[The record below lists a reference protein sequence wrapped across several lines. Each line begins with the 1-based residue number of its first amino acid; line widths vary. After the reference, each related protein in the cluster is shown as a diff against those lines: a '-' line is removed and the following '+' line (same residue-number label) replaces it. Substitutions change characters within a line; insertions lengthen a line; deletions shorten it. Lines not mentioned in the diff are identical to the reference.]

1 MYKSLEQII
10 REVAIWGEVSPG
22 PDFAVLSEESEVKL
36 QEGGHD
42 DVSSMKTKVEIGLKA
57 FEKMK
62 AALEKLPDEGSIPTW
77 WTNKVATAVA
87 RIDDMSDYLDTKMN
101 GEKDEE

>member
-1 MYKSLEQII
+1 MYKSLETTIK
-10 REVAIWGEVSPG
+10 ELNLKE
-22 PDFAVLSEESEVKL
+22 D
-36 QEGGHD
+36 GHD
-42 DVSSMKTKVEIGLKA
+42 NVGSMKNKVEIGLKA

-62 AALEKLPDEGSIPTW
+62 AALDKLPDEGSIPTW

>member
-1 MYKSLEQII
+1 
-10 REVAIWGEVSPG
+10 
-22 PDFAVLSEESEVKL
+22 
-36 QEGGHD
+36 
-42 DVSSMKTKVEIGLKA
+42 MKNKVEIGLRA

-62 AALEKLPDEGSIPTW
+62 AALDKLPDEGSIPTW

-87 RIDDMSDYLDTKMN
+87 HIDDMSDYLDTKMN

>member
-1 MYKSLEQII
+1 MIILDQRIRRGIGLVRHGKMYKSLEQII

-62 AALEKLPDEGSIPTW
+62 RYQI
-77 WTNKVATAVA
+77 
-87 RIDDMSDYLDTKMN
+87 R
-101 GEKDEE
+101 

>member
-10 REVAIWGEVSPG
+10 REVATWGEVVPG
-22 PDFAVLSEESEVKL
+22 PDFAVLKED
-36 QEGGHD
+36 GHD
-42 DVSSMKTKVEIGLKA
+42 DVASMKNKVEIGLKA